1 MVFNIGQA
9 MASEQRRGG
18 PFSVHSAFSDSG
30 AFSDR
35 QSTLSNSYNQVS
47 KISVVVILTYMYMKL
62 RYCFGFAGMICKIC
76 VWYSVYKV
84 RVKQVSACSDQ
95 LM

>member
-9 MASEQRRGG
+9 IASEQRRGG
-18 PFSVHSAFSDSG
+18 PLPVYSAFSDSK

-47 KISVVVILTYMYMKL
+47 KISVAVILTYMYMEL
-62 RYCFGFAGMICKIC
+62 RYCFGFAGMICEIC

-84 RVKQVSACSDQ
+84 RVKQVSPSSDQ

>member
-18 PFSVHSAFSDSG
+18 PLSVYSAFSDSG

-35 QSTLSNSYNQVS
+35 QSTLSNNYNQVS
-47 KISVVVILTYMYMKL
+47 KISVVVILT
-62 RYCFGFAGMICKIC
+62 
-76 VWYSVYKV
+76 
-84 RVKQVSACSDQ
+84 
-95 LM
+95 

>member
-1 MVFNIGQA
+1 MVFNIGKA

-18 PFSVHSAFSDSG
+18 LLTVYSAFSDSG

-47 KISVVVILTYMYMKL
+47 KIFVVVILTYMYMKF
-62 RYCFGFAGMICKIC
+62 RY
-76 VWYSVYKV
+76 
-84 RVKQVSACSDQ
+84 
-95 LM
+95 

>member
-1 MVFNIGQA
+1 
-9 MASEQRRGG
+9 MAYDQRRGG
-18 PFSVHSAFSDSG
+18 LFSVYSAFSDSG
-30 AFSDR
+30 AFFDR

-47 KISVVVILTYMYMKL
+47 KLSVVVILTYMYMKL
-62 RYCFGFAGMICKIC
+62 RYCFGFAGMICKIR

-84 RVKQVSACSDQ
+84 RVKQASPSSDQ